1 MTTSKDS
8 TATTERK
15 PSTKPSSKW
24 MQYMTEAAQAYAK
37 TVAGTVTDSENRAAK
52 ESQSEAMR
60 LVANQAQRV
69 DPADLGIT
77 TENAE
82 QELDRA
88 TARQKEIQAQIPSTA
103 DNPAQLKK
111 VLTEWHSMNLLREAA
126 NNVQRSARKQQGEAD
141 RLRETSERLAAENQ
155 RKRRQDDRAA
165 RLKNLDANPLV
176 DESLDRRESELKTA
190 IDAGD
195 ATRARQL
202 LNPFIIQ
209 SQKLGLSTQAGMK
222 AGNIVFSHNNDVQRL
237 ESMTSPNDLRQFAST
252 QKDWAGRNAEKKQ
265 EVQDWLAS
273 LPDEQLRW
281 LSDAPGGHYY
291 GFDASRVLQRRT
303 DGGSAQPA
311 QPASSTPAPEFAP
324 ASVRDVRSAMHYPPG
339 EFQTMIR
346 NQGITRQVG
355 TDDILTGEEI
365 EQILSKPGLGYARD
379 EAVRT
384 LPKPATEP
392 TVVSAPGLDAPKPF
406 SVEPPEPE
414 QRITFEHLG
423 RDRTAGIMVTE
434 DGVPI
439 PDQRFY
445 SESDAKKYISELQ
458 ATRESANNEPPQTTA
473 PALAPE
479 AAGDTTPDTQTS
491 THGDAYYQKLADM
504 AVESTRLQR
513 EAHNDPTS
521 GNIQTYERAALDRLS
536 NVTHASQ
543 EDVEKDRALI
553 AEDVVELNYQAA
565 KTHYEADPS
574 DENWSSLQAI
584 AKDYNGIASKRGHM
598 AGRYGKIL
606 GMGRRPAQGSKPS
619 STPEPTMDISA
630 EPTPPAAPAEH
641 RRIKGLG
648 VAVNEHGEMYFPD
661 PPTTKKMKAAQAR
674 TDEDRLASVRRE
686 NQLEQYAKE
695 NDRELQR
702 VNSQITHLHRNDP
715 PLPEDVKEREGLQ
728 EYRAELQQR
737 RIWIELDLRPIQ
749 TYHAGQKE
757 YDRLDEAIREAG
769 KKGNDAKRDQLI
781 KLQDDIDIRE
791 LRLHYTGAKSNLEEK
806 MQGGE
811 AEKFYTLPR
820 PKQTQ
825 ADTDASEAPMIASM
839 PDLEPEPTAV
849 SSLDARVEAAVTKM
863 EVHKA
868 EKSESER
875 VRGAKHQ
882 ELVDWVQEKLRSGE
896 GVKATFM
903 LSRGSGRGL
912 EPMTYKYDPDSAD
925 DSPVNVTSDGRL
937 RIKTGQHASG
947 LPRYTFTNDTTT
959 FQSGDTSFEVGDGPP
974 VMDWPKPK
982 LMPERVVTYTGPGGG
997 PAGTVV
1003 TDLDA
1008 DIAKAER
1015 DTQKAQREFE
1025 AKSAKVL
1032 NATPETHSMKQRRN
1046 LRIASDQAAQGLR
1059 TTRLR
1064 LEALKAAQG
1073 VEVPAPSADLHPDL
1087 GNSPADIVEFK
1098 RREDE
1103 GEREAAGVAA
1113 AAMEARH
1120 DHGSDLWAAS
1130 QCGAACLLRAKEAK
1144 AGQDAVMLEESRGDV
1159 DMGGEYTLRGGAASV
1174 LETPIDRLSEI
1185 EAMPEWAT
1193 VQAKDLHQAYTPEEK
1208 ALLSEHSDLRRT
1220 RHLSEAEANFPEQE
1234 RSEIVQTLIA
1244 AKESELRAEGMSDS
1258 DVGEEI
1264 QHLTQLY
1271 SQRSPT
1277 AKTGPSALD
1286 ERERLLKIIESAQQK
1301 SAVTATPTIIT
1312 AAPNAGPEPQP
1323 INISITVIDDNDTLQ
1338 PPPVMQTIEEQA
1350 ETRTAAAAAAKP
1362 KKKSAPK
1369 SSAPSLASCAPENVT
1384 NTIEG
1389 LALELKLQEE
1399 ELDKVQASTGSKG
1412 GVSKLERL
1420 ELAQKAVSKVQRRIR
1435 TEEKK
1440 LGVAC
1445 PLPAATKKGPSAY
1458 AQAGKR
1464 AAKGRTGTHPAV
1476 KLRNAVRSSQR
1487 QRSGAR
1493 G

>member
-24 MQYMTEAAQAYAK
+24 MQYMTETAQAYAK

-60 LVANQAQRV
+60 LVGNQAQRV

-82 QELDRA
+82 QERDKA
-88 TARQKEIQAQIPSTA
+88 KARQKEIQARIASAA

-111 VLTEWHSMNLLREAA
+111 VLTEWHSINLLIEAA
-126 NNVQRSARKQQGEAD
+126 SNVQRSARKQQGEAD

-303 DGGSAQPA
+303 DGGSAQPV
-311 QPASSTPAPEFAP
+311 QPAPSTPAPEFAP
-324 ASVRDVRSAMHYPPG
+324 ASVKGTAFEQMA
-339 EFQTMIR
+339 QTVGR
-346 NQGITRQVG
+346 KEKRLEELAPITR
-355 TDDILTGEEI
+355 
-365 EQILSKPGLGYARD
+365 
-379 EAVRT
+379 EAQQ
-384 LPKPATEP
+384 E
-392 TVVSAPGLDAPKPF
+392 
-406 SVEPPEPE
+406 
-414 QRITFEHLG
+414 
-423 RDRTAGIMVTE
+423 
-434 DGVPI
+434 
-439 PDQRFY
+439 
-445 SESDAKKYISELQ
+445 
-458 ATRESANNEPPQTTA
+458 
-473 PALAPE
+473 
-479 AAGDTTPDTQTS
+479 
-491 THGDAYYQKLADM
+491 
-504 AVESTRLQR
+504 
-513 EAHNDPTS
+513 
-521 GNIQTYERAALDRLS
+521 ALD
-536 NVTHASQ
+536 
-543 EDVEKDRALI
+543 EYI
-553 AEDVVELNYQAA
+553 ATQ
-565 KTHYEADPS
+565 
-574 DENWSSLQAI
+574 
-584 AKDYNGIASKRGHM
+584 
-598 AGRYGKIL
+598 
-606 GMGRRPAQGSKPS
+606 
-619 STPEPTMDISA
+619 ST
-630 EPTPPAAPAEH
+630 
-641 RRIKGLG
+641 
-648 VAVNEHGEMYFPD
+648 
-661 PPTTKKMKAAQAR
+661 
-674 TDEDRLASVRRE
+674 
-686 NQLEQYAKE
+686 
-695 NDRELQR
+695 
-702 VNSQITHLHRNDP
+702 
-715 PLPEDVKEREGLQ
+715 
-728 EYRAELQQR
+728 
-737 RIWIELDLRPIQ
+737 
-749 TYHAGQKE
+749 
-757 YDRLDEAIREAG
+757 
-769 KKGNDAKRDQLI
+769 
-781 KLQDDIDIRE
+781 
-791 LRLHYTGAKSNLEEK
+791 
-806 MQGGE
+806 
-811 AEKFYTLPR
+811 
-820 PKQTQ
+820 
-825 ADTDASEAPMIASM
+825 
-839 PDLEPEPTAV
+839 
-849 SSLDARVEAAVTKM
+849 VEA
-863 EVHKA
+863 
-868 EKSESER
+868 
-875 VRGAKHQ
+875 
-882 ELVDWVQEKLRSGE
+882 
-896 GVKATFM
+896 
-903 LSRGSGRGL
+903 
-912 EPMTYKYDPDSAD
+912 
-925 DSPVNVTSDGRL
+925 
-937 RIKTGQHASG
+937 
-947 LPRYTFTNDTTT
+947 
-959 FQSGDTSFEVGDGPP
+959 
-974 VMDWPKPK
+974 
-982 LMPERVVTYTGPGGG
+982 ERVVTYTGPGGG

-1073 VEVPAPSADLHPDL
+1073 VEVPVEPEAKADEPREAFRQITAGTLPTPAPAAGPALRLADRVVSDDDGSDYQANLGLQNDLVRMAAPTETLEGELPYYSSTETQDKVRQVIADRGDGSPLASVSDDDLLKMREQLGQLSHYFGTRHGMFSRISTKERLNAEIESRSLSATGPETPDQAEDDGGGSVDEHKARKLQILEHERNKEHNKVREIAEKELPGYDYPRGDDDGDYSGESEIRAFARDAMRRVEVTEADDASKEQLRVRQDYLKRHDIKQMDL
-1087 GNSPADIVEFK
+1087 GELDKAIKAEAQTVLARKASVEPKPELLELRSYADIVGVSRADMRKARQQTDESAALNRAIQRQQEK
-1098 RREDE
+1098 NAVED
-1103 GEREAAGVAA
+1103 
-1113 AAMEARH
+1113 
-1120 DHGSDLWAAS
+1120 DK
-1130 QCGAACLLRAKEAK
+1130 LRAMK

-1174 LETPIDRLSEI
+1174 PETPIDRLSEI

-1193 VQAKDLHQAYTPEEK
+1193 VQAKDLHQAYTPKEK
-1208 ALLSEHSDLRRT
+1208 VLLSEHSDLRRA

-1323 INISITVIDDNDTLQ
+1323 INISITVIDDNDTVQ

-1369 SSAPSLASCAPENVT
+1369 SSTPSLASCAPENVT

-1420 ELAQKAVSKVQRRIR
+1420 ELAQKAVSRVQRRIR

-1445 PLPAATKKGPSAY
+1445 PLPAAKKGPSAY

-1476 KLRNAVRSSQR
+1476 KMRSAARATQK
-1487 QRSGAR
+1487 QKSGAR